1 MKLAD
6 FLLSIDYD
14 TNLYNGHIQTV
25 LNCIKE
31 QDLKDLLEE
40 VYNSEKN
47 NKNKLKMSLYTQKQ
61 QGIKTN
67 FALSLYQK
75 DYWKENENGD
85 FKDRLI
91 ICFDKIIYE
100 GEFNKFKKDF
110 LNYLDEKSYFEY
122 DIDNFN

>member
-1 MKLAD
+1 MKLAE

-40 VYNSEKN
+40 IYNSEKN
-47 NKNKLKMSLYTQKQ
+47 NKKQLKISLYTQKA

-110 LNYLDEKSYFEY
+110 LNYLDEKSYYEY
-122 DIDNFN
+122 KVDDFN